1 MHDPLKSKTRILAF
15 SSLAFV
21 FGVGLTSGLGW
32 TADSVAMPV
41 VSSQP
46 QVADAAVRP
55 ALDLSEAF
63 VNISEAV
70 TPAVVRI
77 ETQRPRVVSR
87 GGQDPSAIPEPFR
100 RFFEMP
106 EGQGG
111 QAPPPQIAG
120 GSGFIVS
127 DDGYILTN
135 DHVVS
140 GVDVITV
147 FLQDRRQ
154 FRAELVGTDPTT
166 DVAVIK
172 IEAENLPTL
181 SFGDSDAVR
190 VGEWILAV
198 GNPGFGGGSQL
209 DYTVTA
215 GIISAKG
222 RPLGLIQGELQRNPQ
237 MGEAAPFAIED
248 FIQTDAVINPGN
260 SGGPMVDLRGQVVGI
275 NSAIAS
281 RTGFYQGYGF
291 AIPIGLARRV
301 MEDLVEFGRVRRP
314 WLGIEIV
321 DVQPEDAEVYGLPTV
336 SGVLVQN
343 LPDDSPAREAGLQS
357 EDVIVAI
364 DGTEVGRTGALQ
376 NKVAQYRPG
385 DRVTVTLYRD
395 QQQQEVTV
403 RLGEAPFSAAPPPVR
418 TAEVRAEE
426 KLGIQVRE
434 LTADA
439 ARQLGYDDAG
449 GVIIEDVAPAGP
461 AGRRGVAP
469 GLRLV
474 EINSETIASPD
485 DVREAL
491 EQVEPGEVVT
501 LRLESPDGSRRV
513 VNIRVPE

>member
-1 MHDPLKSKTRILAF
+1 MHDPLKSKGRIVAF

-32 TADSVAMPV
+32 TANSVAMPA

-46 QVADAAVRP
+46 QLADAAVRP

-77 ETQRPRVVSR
+77 ETQRPRTASR
-87 GGQDPSAIPEPFR
+87 GRQDPSAIPEPFR

-127 DDGYILTN
+127 TDGYILTN

-343 LPDDSPAREAGLQS
+343 LPDNSPAREAGLRS

-385 DRVTVTLYRD
+385 DRVTVSLYRN
-395 QQQQEVTV
+395 QQRQDITV
-403 RLGEAPFSAAPPPVR
+403 RLGEAPFSAEPPPVR

-439 ARQLGYDDAG
+439 ARQLGYDVPG

-469 GLRLV
+469 GLKLV
-474 EINSETIASPD
+474 EINSQTITSPE
-485 DVREAL
+485 DVRGAL
-491 EQVEPGEVVT
+491 EQVDPGEVVT
-501 LRLESPDGSRRV
+501 LRLESPDGARRV
-513 VNIRVPE
+513 VNIRIPE